1 MQSKSILMIVD
12 HLGHG
17 GAERITLQL
26 AEYLTQQGHRVCLA
40 VLNGRLNQL
49 QIPPQIDYVDLALSE
64 HFAYGKMWKTR
75 RLSPAEQQRLDA
87 LQARVQPDL
96 IVTGYN
102 NGHWLGDALQGNVWH
117 WIHGELIERRS
128 THHWLKALKEWLRRL
143 RHRHAF
149 VQLFTSKNLIVVNQ
163 DLATHY
169 QALLPQ
175 SEIRVIANGVDI
187 AKLHAQLPTP
197 IPAKTWQ
204 VLFLGRLAPIKQPD
218 HALRAF
224 ANSGLTG
231 RMAIAGDGA
240 QRAMLEQLAVELGVA
255 DRVDFLGW
263 VSQPAPII
271 AASQTVVL
279 SSLSEGSPMAVAEA
293 LALGTNVV
301 AYNCCRGIADTFPP
315 ALHAQAL
322 VTPQHQTALAQQ
334 LYQVCMHPYRFA
346 AEDQYKLSIDHMAA
360 QFLALIRN

>member
-1 MQSKSILMIVD
+1 MQSKSILLIVD

-40 VLNGRLNQL
+40 VLNGRLNKL
-49 QIPPQIDYVDLALSE
+49 TTPAQIDYVDLALSE
-64 HFAYGKMWKTR
+64 HFAFGKMWKPRQLTP
-75 RLSPAEQQRLDA
+75 SEKQRLDD
-87 LQARVQPDL
+87 LQTRLQPDL

-102 NGHWLGDALQGNVWH
+102 NGHWLGNELQGNVWH
-117 WIHGELIERRS
+117 WIHGELIERRA
-128 THHWLKALKEWLRRL
+128 TRHWLHALKELIRRL
-143 RHRHAF
+143 RHRQAF
-149 VQLFTSKNLIVVNQ
+149 VRLFRGKHLIVVNQ
-163 DLATHY
+163 DLARHY
-169 QALLPQ
+169 RTLLPQ
-175 SEIRVIANGVDI
+175 SPIHVIANGVDI
-187 AKLHAQLPTP
+187 AKLRAQLPSSTP
-197 IPAKTWQ
+197 RKTWQ
-204 VLFLGRLAPIKQPD
+204 VLFLGRLAPIKQAD

-224 ANSGLTG
+224 AHSGLTG

-240 QRAMLEQLAVELGVA
+240 QRAALEQLSRDLGIA

-293 LALGTNVV
+293 LALGTPVV

-315 ALHAQAL
+315 ALQAEAL
-322 VTPQHQTALAQQ
+322 VTPQQQDELAHK
-334 LYQVCMHPYRFA
+334 LYQVCTHPYTFA
-346 AEDQYKLSIDHMAA
+346 PEDQYKLSIDHMAA